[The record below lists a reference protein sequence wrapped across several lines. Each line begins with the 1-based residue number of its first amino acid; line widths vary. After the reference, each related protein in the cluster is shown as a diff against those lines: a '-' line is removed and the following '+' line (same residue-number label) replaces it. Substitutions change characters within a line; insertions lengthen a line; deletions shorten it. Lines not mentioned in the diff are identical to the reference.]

1 MAKQSHLRSSDLR
14 GIGRMTID
22 AVVGLTDLVEA
33 MHHNI
38 ASRPA
43 PLGKPPAGRTRGIT
57 GLVYGSIRGVTR
69 LVGGGLDAVL
79 GRLLPFF
86 GEKTSSPEREAVL
99 AILNGVL
106 GDYLEASGNPL
117 AIRMCLRRGGRPLSL
132 EKAALAAA
140 IPDAGGKL
148 LVLAHGLCMNDLQWS
163 RQGHDHGAAL
173 ERDLGY
179 TPVYLHY
186 NSGRHISTN
195 GRELAD
201 LLEALLGNWPV
212 PVAELAILGHSM
224 GGLLARSAWH
234 YGTAAGHAWPRR
246 LKKLVFLGTPHHGAP
261 MERGGNWIDTLLGIS
276 PYTAPLSRL
285 GKIRS
290 AGITDLRHTFL
301 LDEDW
306 HGRDRFAR
314 SAVRHA
320 AVPLPEGVQCFAIA
334 ATTGKQ
340 AGDLKDR
347 LIGDGLVPLAS
358 GLGCHAQHD
367 RNLMFP
373 QDRQWIACE
382 TGHFDLLSSLPA
394 YERIRQ
400 WLAQESPALVVN
412 QGEPRQVAR
421 GADPPEVG

>member
-1 MAKQSHLRSSDLR
+1 MARKSHLHSADLR
-14 GIGRMTID
+14 GFSRMTID
-22 AVVGLTDLVEA
+22 AIVGLTDLVEA

-38 ASRPA
+38 ASTPA
-43 PLGKPPAGRTRGIT
+43 LLGKSPIGRTRGIT
-57 GLVYGSIRGVTR
+57 GFVYRSIRGVTR

-79 GRLLPFF
+79 GRLVPLF
-86 GEKTSSPEREAVL
+86 GEKASSPEREAVL
-99 AILNGVL
+99 AVLNGVL
-106 GDYLEASGNPL
+106 GDYLESSANPL
-117 AIRMCLRRGGRPLSL
+117 AIRMRLRRNGRPLQMD
-132 EKAALAAA
+132 KAALAAA

-148 LVLAHGLCMNDLQWS
+148 LVLAHGLCMNDLQWA

-173 ERDLGY
+173 ARDLGY
-179 TPVYLHY
+179 TPAYLHY

-195 GRELAD
+195 GREFAD
-201 LLEALLGNWPV
+201 LLETLLDSWPV
-212 PVAELAILGHSM
+212 PVKELAILGHSM

-261 MERGGNWIDTLLGIS
+261 MERGGNWIDITLGAS

-290 AGITDLRHTFL
+290 AGITDLRHTWL

-314 SAVRHA
+314 SADHHA
-320 AVPLPEGVQCFAIA
+320 VVPLPEGVLCYAIA
-334 ATTGKQ
+334 GTTGKQ

-358 GLGCHAQHD
+358 ALGCHAEDD

-373 QDRQWIACE
+373 QERQWIALE
-382 TGHFDLLSSLPA
+382 TGHLDLLCRESVYA
-394 YERIRQ
+394 RIRG
-400 WLAQESPALVVN
+400 WLAEQAT
-412 QGEPRQVAR
+412 AR
-421 GADPPEVG
+421 

>member
-1 MAKQSHLRSSDLR
+1 MARQSHLRSTDLH
-14 GIGRMTID
+14 GISRMTID
-22 AVVGLTDLVEA
+22 AIVGLTDLVEA

-43 PLGKPPAGRTRGIT
+43 LLGKPPAGRIRGIT
-57 GLVYGSIRGVTR
+57 GFVYGSIRGLTR

-79 GRLLPFF
+79 GRLVPFF
-86 GEKTSSPEREAVL
+86 GDKPSSPEREAIL
-99 AILNGVL
+99 AVLNGVL

-117 AIRMCLRRGGRPLSL
+117 AIRMCLRRSGRPLSL
-132 EKAALAAA
+132 EKAALSAA
-140 IPDAGGKL
+140 IPNAGGKL
-148 LVLAHGLCMNDLQWS
+148 LILAHGLCMNDLQWA

-179 TPVYLHY
+179 TPVYLYY

-201 LLEALLGNWPV
+201 LLEALLDNWPV
-212 PVAELAILGHSM
+212 PVEELAILGHSM

-234 YGTAAGHAWPRR
+234 YGTAAGHAWPRQ

-314 SAVRHA
+314 SASHHA
-320 AVPLPEGVQCFAIA
+320 ALPLPEGVQCFAIA
-334 ATTGKQ
+334 ATTGRQ
-340 AGDLKDR
+340 IGDLKDR

-358 GLGCHAQHD
+358 ALGCHAEQD

-373 QDRQWIACE
+373 ESRQWVACE
-382 TGHFDLLSSLPA
+382 TGHFDLLCSLEGYA
-394 YERIRQ
+394 RIRQ
-400 WLAQESPALVVN
+400 WLA
-412 QGEPRQVAR
+412 
-421 GADPPEVG
+421 

>member
-1 MAKQSHLRSSDLR
+1 MAPRTTRKAHLHPGDLHGFSR
-14 GIGRMTID
+14 LAID
-22 AVVGLTDLVEA
+22 AVAGLADLVEA

-38 ASRPA
+38 SSVPA
-43 PLGKPPAGRTRGIT
+43 PLGKPPPGRTRGIT
-57 GLVYGSIRGVTR
+57 GFVYGSIRGVTR

-79 GRLLPFF
+79 GRLVPLF
-86 GEKTSSPEREAVL
+86 GEKSSSPEREAVL
-99 AILNGVL
+99 AALNGVL

-117 AIRMCLRRGGRPLSL
+117 AIRMQLRRNGHPLPQDGPS
-132 EKAALAAA
+132 LAAA
-140 IPDAGGKL
+140 LPHAGSKL
-148 LVLAHGLCMNDLQWS
+148 LVLLHGLCMNDLQWK

-173 ERDLGY
+173 ERDLGCCSL
-179 TPVYLHY
+179 YLHY

-201 LLEALLGNWPV
+201 RLEELIGNWPV
-212 PVAELAILGHSM
+212 PVEELAILGHSM

-246 LKKLVFLGTPHHGAP
+246 LKRLVFLGTPHHGAP
-261 MERGGNWIDTLLGIS
+261 MERGGNWIDIALGAS

-290 AGITDLRHTFL
+290 AGITDLRHTWL
-301 LDEDW
+301 VDEDW

-314 SAVRHA
+314 SSHRHKA
-320 AVPLPEGVQCFAIA
+320 LPLPQGVACYAIA

-358 GLGCHAQHD
+358 ALGCHEEAD
-367 RNLMFP
+367 RNLMFAP
-373 QDRQWIACE
+373 ERQWIACE
-382 TGHFDLLSSLPA
+382 TGHLDLLSRPEVYARL
-394 YERIRQ
+394 RQ
-400 WLAQESPALVVN
+400 WLEAS
-412 QGEPRQVAR
+412 
-421 GADPPEVG
+421 

>member
-1 MAKQSHLRSSDLR
+1 MAKQSHLRSSDLH
-14 GIGRMTID
+14 GISRMTID

-38 ASRPA
+38 ASRSA
-43 PLGKPPAGRTRGIT
+43 LLGKPPAGRTRGIT
-57 GLVYGSIRGVTR
+57 GFVYGSIRGVTR

-79 GRLLPFF
+79 GRLVPFF
-86 GEKTSSPEREAVL
+86 GDKTSSPEREAVL

-106 GDYLEASGNPL
+106 GDYLEDSGNPM

-132 EKAALAAA
+132 EKADLAAA

-148 LVLAHGLCMNDLQWS
+148 LVLAHGLCMNDLQWA

-173 ERDLGY
+173 QRDLGF

-234 YGTAAGHAWPRR
+234 YGTAAGHAWPRQLR
-246 LKKLVFLGTPHHGAP
+246 KLVFLGTPHHGAP

-314 SAVRHA
+314 PAVRHA

-358 GLGCHAQHD
+358 ALGCHADHD

-373 QDRQWIACE
+373 LSRQWIACE

-412 QGEPRQVAR
+412 QGAPPRLGGVPTPR
-421 GADPPEVG
+421 R

>member
-1 MAKQSHLRSSDLR
+1 
-14 GIGRMTID
+14 MTID

-38 ASRPA
+38 ASRSA
-43 PLGKPPAGRTRGIT
+43 LLGKPPAGHTRGIT
-57 GLVYGSIRGVTR
+57 GFVYGSIRGVTR

-79 GRLLPFF
+79 GRLVPFF
-86 GEKTSSPEREAVL
+86 GDKTSSPEREAVL

-106 GDYLEASGNPL
+106 GDYLEDSGNPM

-148 LVLAHGLCMNDLQWS
+148 LVLAHGLCMNDLQWA

-173 ERDLGY
+173 QRDLGY
-179 TPVYLHY
+179 TPIYLHY

-201 LLEALLGNWPV
+201 LLETLLHNWPV

-234 YGTAAGHAWPRR
+234 YGTAAGHAWPRQLR
-246 LKKLVFLGTPHHGAP
+246 KLVFLGTPHHGAP

-314 SAVRHA
+314 SAARHA

-340 AGDLKDR
+340 AGDLRDR

-358 GLGCHAQHD
+358 ALGCHADHD

-373 QDRQWIACE
+373 PDRQWIACE
-382 TGHFDLLSSLPA
+382 TGHFDLLGSLPA

-412 QGEPRQVAR
+412 
-421 GADPPEVG
+421 

>member
-14 GIGRMTID
+14 GISRMTID

-38 ASRPA
+38 ASRSA
-43 PLGKPPAGRTRGIT
+43 LLGKPPAGRTRGIT
-57 GLVYGSIRGVTR
+57 GFVYGSIRGVAR
-69 LVGGGLDAVL
+69 VVGGGLDAVL
-79 GRLLPFF
+79 GRLVPFF
-86 GEKTSSPEREAVL
+86 GDNTSSPEREAVL

-106 GDYLEASGNPL
+106 GDYLEDNGNPL
-117 AIRMCLRRGGRPLSL
+117 AIRMCMRRGGRPLSL
-132 EKAALAAA
+132 EKTALSAA
-140 IPDAGGKL
+140 IPGAGGKL
-148 LVLAHGLCMNDLQWS
+148 LVLAHGLCMNDLQWT

-173 ERDLGY
+173 QRDLGY
-179 TPVYLHY
+179 TPVYLYY

-212 PVAELAILGHSM
+212 PVEELAILGHSM

-234 YGTAAGHAWPRR
+234 YGMAAGHAWPRQ
-246 LKKLVFLGTPHHGAP
+246 LKKLIFLGTPHHGAP

-314 SAVRHA
+314 SALRHA

-358 GLGCHAQHD
+358 ALGCHAQHD

-373 QDRQWIACE
+373 PDRQWIACE
-382 TGHFDLLSSLPA
+382 TGHLDLLGSLEA
-394 YERIRQ
+394 YARIRE

-412 QGEPRQVAR
+412 
-421 GADPPEVG
+421 